1 MAATVKFSRRIL
13 SLADSTSVI
22 PGTGR
27 SPTYARTAV
36 PAAKPDPFLR
46 TELVLV
52 PSRYDDRMSDNNQ
65 TPQHDPEGANG
76 AGQQPPFGE
85 HGGEQ
90 QGYGQQPPADDQ
102 NPGSTGYGAPT
113 YPQQPEQGYG
123 YPPQGYPQQP
133 DQQGY
138 PQDPNQQG
146 YGYPQQ
152 QQPYGQ
158 PAYPTPYYD
167 PEAKS
172 RLVAGLL
179 GILLGSLGI
188 HRFYLGY
195 VGIGIAQI
203 LVTLFTFGFGALW
216 GFIEGIMILVK
227 AQSFATDASGRPLR
241 DN

>member
-1 MAATVKFSRRIL
+1 
-13 SLADSTSVI
+13 
-22 PGTGR
+22 
-27 SPTYARTAV
+27 
-36 PAAKPDPFLR
+36 
-46 TELVLV
+46 
-52 PSRYDDRMSDNNQ
+52 MSDNNQ

-90 QGYGQQPPADDQ
+90 QGYGQQPPAGDQ

-138 PQDPNQQG
+138 CQPQQPDQQGYGYPQQGPGPQGYPQDPNQQG

-152 QQPYGQ
+152 QPYGQ
-158 PAYPTPYYD
+158 PAYPPAYYD

-172 RLVAGLL
+172 RLIAGLL

>member
-1 MAATVKFSRRIL
+1 
-13 SLADSTSVI
+13 
-22 PGTGR
+22 
-27 SPTYARTAV
+27 
-36 PAAKPDPFLR
+36 
-46 TELVLV
+46 
-52 PSRYDDRMSDNNQ
+52 MSDNNQ
-65 TPQHDPEGANG
+65 TPQHDPDGANG
-76 AGQQPPFGE
+76 A
-85 HGGEQ
+85 
-90 QGYGQQPPADDQ
+90 GQQPPADDQ
-102 NPGSTGYGAPT
+102 NPGATGYGAPA

-138 PQDPNQQG
+138 GQPQQPDHQGYGYLQQGPGPQGYPQDPNQQG

-152 QQPYGQ
+152 QPYGQ
-158 PAYPTPYYD
+158 PAYPPAYYD

>member
-1 MAATVKFSRRIL
+1 
-13 SLADSTSVI
+13 
-22 PGTGR
+22 
-27 SPTYARTAV
+27 
-36 PAAKPDPFLR
+36 
-46 TELVLV
+46 
-52 PSRYDDRMSDNNQ
+52 MSDNNQ
-65 TPQHDPEGANG
+65 TPQHDPDGANG
-76 AGQQPPFGE
+76 AGQQPP
-85 HGGEQ
+85 
-90 QGYGQQPPADDQ
+90 ADDH

-123 YPPQGYPQQP
+123 YPPQGYPAQPDQQGYGYPQQGPGPQGYAQQP
-133 DQQGY
+133 GQQGY

-152 QQPYGQ
+152 QPYGQ
-158 PAYPTPYYD
+158 PAYPPPYYD

>member
-1 MAATVKFSRRIL
+1 
-13 SLADSTSVI
+13 
-22 PGTGR
+22 
-27 SPTYARTAV
+27 
-36 PAAKPDPFLR
+36 
-46 TELVLV
+46 
-52 PSRYDDRMSDNNQ
+52 MSDNNQ
-65 TPQHDPEGANG
+65 TPQHDPDGANG
-76 AGQQPPFGE
+76 A
-85 HGGEQ
+85 
-90 QGYGQQPPADDQ
+90 GQQPPADDQ
-102 NPGSTGYGAPT
+102 NPGSTGYGTPT
-113 YPQQPEQGYG
+113 YPPQPEQGYG

-138 PQDPNQQG
+138 GQPQQPEQGYGYPQQGPGPQGYPQQPGQQGYPQDPNQQG

-152 QQPYGQ
+152 QPYGQ
-158 PAYPTPYYD
+158 PAYPPPYYD

-203 LVTLFTFGFGALW
+203 LVTIFTFGFGALW

>member
-1 MAATVKFSRRIL
+1 
-13 SLADSTSVI
+13 
-22 PGTGR
+22 
-27 SPTYARTAV
+27 
-36 PAAKPDPFLR
+36 
-46 TELVLV
+46 
-52 PSRYDDRMSDNNQ
+52 MSDNNQ

-76 AGQQPPFGE
+76 AGQQPP
-85 HGGEQ
+85 
-90 QGYGQQPPADDQ
+90 
-102 NPGSTGYGAPT
+102 
-113 YPQQPEQGYG
+113 EQGYG

-133 DQQGY
+133 EQQGYGYPQQPEQQGYGYPQQGQGPQGY

-152 QQPYGQ
+152 QPYGQ
-158 PAYPTPYYD
+158 PAYPPPYYD

-203 LVTLFTFGFGALW
+203 LVTLFTFGLGAVW